1 MALLGALLAL
11 VLERLGLPVA
21 TLGERFSYQLDGVQ
35 HPGIPPLL
43 PSFVVAFL
51 LLAALNSLVTIPTM
65 VADWA
70 GIVSRWAL
78 LVAIAAVGVK
88 TSLPV
93 VFKIGGRAI
102 GVLVADTVFLALIVL
117 AVLVFV
123 GL

>member
-1 MALLGALLAL
+1 AFRRTVSGD
-11 VLERLGLPVA
+11 VKR
-21 TLGERFSYQLDGVQ
+21 
-35 HPGIPPLL
+35 PPLL
-43 PSFVVAFL
+43 PGFVVAFL
-51 LLAALNSLVTIPTM
+51 SLAALNSLISIPP
-65 VADWA
+65 VVGDWA

-88 TSLPV
+88 TSLPE

-102 GVLVADTVFLALIVL
+102 GLLVADTVFLAAIVL